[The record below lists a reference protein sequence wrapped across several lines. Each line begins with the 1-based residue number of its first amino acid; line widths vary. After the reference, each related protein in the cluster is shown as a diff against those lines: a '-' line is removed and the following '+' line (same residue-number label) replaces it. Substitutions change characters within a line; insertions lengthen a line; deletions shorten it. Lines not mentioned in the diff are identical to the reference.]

1 MEQSDMTSARHAFFQ
16 EGQLPSAAVRHSVL
30 RSWLRCSDLG
40 LAEARAP
47 TLQPLTASELRLLH
61 QRHDALRRLCRPE
74 LEMIAGEARD
84 TGSVA
89 ILTDSEGMILDTIG
103 DAGFA
108 SRAAE
113 LALRPGVSWKEASTG
128 TNAIGTA
135 LAERRAIAVNGSE
148 HFFSDHR
155 VLSCAATPI
164 TDPRGALIGALDL
177 TGSSSRGHGHALGL
191 IRLAVDQIEHR
202 LFRRYFEDCRLLRYH
217 SDPAMLGTSR
227 EGILV
232 FREDRLVAGNRRGL
246 SLAGL
251 SWDALDEVL
260 FETILSVEEPRRGGL
275 LLRLSSGAYAVGH
288 WDADHALPRGG
299 DLGLGASPAG
309 EGAATT
315 LEEREVEAIA
325 AALAA
330 ADGNISKAA
339 RHLGIHRSTIHRYR
353 KQGLI

>member
-1 MEQSDMTSARHAFFQ
+1 MESGDMISARQAFFH
-16 EGQLPSAAVRHSVL
+16 EGQLPSAAVRQPVL

-40 LAEARAP
+40 LAEQRPPA
-47 TLQPLTASELRLLH
+47 LQPLTDSELRLLH

-74 LEMIAGEARD
+74 LEMLAGEARD
-84 TGSVA
+84 TMSVA
-89 ILTDSEGMILDTIG
+89 ILTDGDGMILDTIG

-108 SRAAE
+108 SRAAAV
-113 LALRPGVSWKEASTG
+113 ALRPGVSWKEASTG

-135 LAERRAIAVNGSE
+135 LAERRAIAVNGAE
-148 HFFSDHR
+148 HFFPDHR

-177 TGSSSRGHGHALGL
+177 TGPSSHGHGHALGL

-202 LFRRYFEDCRLLRYH
+202 LFRRHFQDCRLLRFH

-232 FREDRLVAGNRRGL
+232 FREERLVAGNRRGL

-251 SWDALDEVL
+251 SWDALDDAL
-260 FETILSVEEPRRGGL
+260 FETILTVDGATREG
-275 LLRLSSGAYAVGH
+275 LRLRLPSGATALGQ
-288 WDADHALPRGG
+288 WDADHALPRAG
-299 DLGLGASPAG
+299 DLDLGARSAP
-309 EGAATT
+309 EPGAATM
-315 LEEREVEAIA
+315 EAREAEAIG

-330 ADGNISKAA
+330 NGGNVSRAA
-339 RHLGIHRSTIHRYR
+339 RQLGIHRSTIHRYR
-353 KQGLI
+353 KRGLV

>member
-1 MEQSDMTSARHAFFQ
+1 METNDMISARQAFFH
-16 EGQLPSAAVRHSVL
+16 EGQLPSAAVRQPVL

-40 LAEARAP
+40 LAEQRPPA
-47 TLQPLTASELRLLH
+47 LQPLTDGELRLLH

-74 LEMIAGEARD
+74 LEMLAGEARD
-84 TGSVA
+84 TMSVVVLA
-89 ILTDSEGMILDTIG
+89 DGDGMILDTIG

-113 LALRPGVSWKEASTG
+113 VALRPGVSWKEASTG

-148 HFFSDHR
+148 HFFPDHR

-164 TDPRGALIGALDL
+164 IDPRGALIGALDL
-177 TGSSSRGHGHALGL
+177 TGPSTHGHGHALGL

-202 LFRRYFEDCRLLRYH
+202 LFRRHFQDCRLLRFH

-232 FREDRLVAGNRRGL
+232 FREERLVAGNRRGL

-251 SWDALDEVL
+251 SWDALDDAS
-260 FETILSVEEPRRGGL
+260 FETILSVEEPSRDGL
-275 LLRLSSGAYAVGH
+275 LLRLSSGAYAVGQ
-288 WDADHALPRGG
+288 WDTDHAAARGSDLDLVARPLEPR
-299 DLGLGASPAG
+299 PAM
-309 EGAATT
+309 TR
-315 LEEREVEAIA
+315 EEREVAAIR
-325 AALAA
+325 AALSAHG
-330 ADGNISKAA
+330 GNVSKAA
-339 RHLGIHRSTIHRYR
+339 RQLGLHRSTIHRYR
-353 KQGLI
+353 KQGLV